1 MPLVDFRARLAET
14 VPQRLFV
21 FVGDRSDLAP
31 LLVQFLQFVESRD
44 DGSFQYERIGFLAK
58 LQLGLVVLLQVQ
70 IAQFLVDLDEI
81 VEILYVHVVR
91 FPQVFQVGLGHGARL
106 LPATLQ
112 LAEGIERMVERFVAV
127 DQFFE
132 LLDDLQLGPVIGFF
146 LLVQTG
152 HVLVPLAAVLGEQLL
167 EALLGRVRRRY
178 ELLDQAAR
186 LDELPAQLFRLAPVY
201 FVKGYLDRLRVVAYD
216 LYRLGREQRFECR
229 QEFLFRFARIVA
241 GFFFQVGALLL
252 AGFAQIEF
260 GSARGQCG
268 VLVREV
274 DSFRGSIR
282 VRLRIARL
290 CGFGLLFGSS
300 RVRPFF
306 VSGFSARRRILGR
319 LFFIGDLGGCR
330 GGLRHIFNAGGID
343 LFHGNRRIFLVGVH
357 RFAVYC

>member
-81 VEILYVHVVR
+81 VEILNVHVVR

-186 LDELPAQLFRLAPVY
+186 LDELPAQLFRY
-201 FVKGYLDRLRVVAYD
+201 
-216 LYRLGREQRFECR
+216 
-229 QEFLFRFARIVA
+229 
-241 GFFFQVGALLL
+241 
-252 AGFAQIEF
+252 
-260 GSARGQCG
+260 
-268 VLVREV
+268 
-274 DSFRGSIR
+274 
-282 VRLRIARL
+282 
-290 CGFGLLFGSS
+290 
-300 RVRPFF
+300 
-306 VSGFSARRRILGR
+306 IL
-319 LFFIGDLGGCR
+319 
-330 GGLRHIFNAGGID
+330 
-343 LFHGNRRIFLVGVH
+343 
-357 RFAVYC
+357 